1 MVSTASLGLIGRA
14 RGHKAIHCAVIP
26 AQVLRYPIM
35 RNVVSAGRVR
45 YRSVEMEWQQF
56 REWRGGGVGR
66 VRLLKCC
73 TLIGKTPDAA
83 VASEVVIERTVF
95 LDQDDHV
102 VDVAQFCASGWD
114 G

>member
-1 MVSTASLGLIGRA
+1 MRDVVSTSG
-14 RGHKAIHCAVIP
+14 
-26 AQVLRYPIM
+26 
-35 RNVVSAGRVR
+35 VS

-66 VRLLKCC
+66 VRLLKCW

-102 VDVAQFCASGWD
+102 IDVAQTSGVMLKYPD
-114 G
+114 STQLLPLQCTRRHLAPQTL